1 MIPQIKYAIVVFA
14 LLLPGSTVWGIQPD
28 SLIVRGQV
36 DSMILE
42 LERSFD
48 HRIQDHQDEMKQML
62 LLFQQ
67 ESDRQQEIIDTLRGG
82 IDSLEAFVALM
93 RVENQE
99 MKQQLTAT
107 EEKTI
112 TNKYILDREKER
124 VRRIFYITAPSL
136 FGLILLSTL
145 LYYFLMAR
153 HAEQT
158 ERKLMALRKYTHYEA
173 EEIRYVLWQK
183 FKKRLKKLRDKDQKK
198 SAKKKRK
205 KK

>member
-1 MIPQIKYAIVVFA
+1 
-14 LLLPGSTVWGIQPD
+14 
-28 SLIVRGQV
+28 
-36 DSMILE
+36 MILE

-62 LLFQQ
+62 LLFQR
-67 ESDRQQEIIDTLRGG
+67 ESARQQEIIDTLRGG
-82 IDSLEAFVALM
+82 IDSLEAFVAM
-93 RVENQE
+93 MQVENRE

-107 EEKTI
+107 EEKAI

-136 FGLILLSTL
+136 FGLILLATL

-158 ERKLMALRKYTHYEA
+158 ERKLMALRKYTHYET
-173 EEIRYVLWQK
+173 EEIRNVLWQK

-198 SAKKKRK
+198 SGKKKRK

>member
-1 MIPQIKYAIVVFA
+1 MRPQIKYAIVVFG
-14 LLLPGSTVWGIQPD
+14 LLLPGSTAWGIQPD

-48 HRIQDHQDEMKQML
+48 HRIQDQQDEMKQML
-62 LLFQQ
+62 LLFQRA
-67 ESDRQQEIIDTLRGG
+67 SDRQQEIIDTLHGG
-82 IDSLEAFVALM
+82 LDSLEALVAVM
-93 RVENQE
+93 RSENRE

-107 EEKTI
+107 EEKVI

-145 LYYFLMAR
+145 LYYFLMVR
-153 HAEQT
+153 HAEHT
-158 ERKLMALRKYTHYEA
+158 ERKLMALRKYTHYET

-198 SAKKKRK
+198 SGKKKRK

>member
-1 MIPQIKYAIVVFA
+1 MRPQIKYAIVFFG
-14 LLLPGSTVWGIQPD
+14 LLVPCSTAWGIQPD

-62 LLFQQ
+62 LLFQR
-67 ESDRQQEIIDTLRGG
+67 ESARQQEIIDTLRGG
-82 IDSLEAFVALM
+82 IDSLEAFVAM
-93 RVENQE
+93 MQVENRE

-107 EEKTI
+107 EEKAI

-136 FGLILLSTL
+136 FGLILLATL

-158 ERKLMALRKYTHYEA
+158 ERKLMALRKYTHYET
-173 EEIRYVLWQK
+173 EEIRNVLWQK

-198 SAKKKRK
+198 SGKKKRK